1 MKRDCRGLALI
12 EVVIAIAVIAT
23 AAGAVLSASS
33 LGAVQQSRLY
43 VQQQALWAAQAY
55 LDEIT
60 GKPFA
65 DPDGVNNETLRARFD
80 DITDYAGLRD
90 AGARDAAGQVIAGL
104 ATFTV
109 RVAVTPSSAIPGV
122 AAADLRRIEVR
133 VTAASTEAVLV
144 GFKVRP

>member
-1 MKRDCRGLALI
+1 MKRSVRGMALI

-23 AAGAVLSASS
+23 AAGAVLAASS

-43 VQQQALWAAQAY
+43 VQQQALWVAQAY

-60 GKPFA
+60 GKEFA
-65 DPDGVNNETLRARFD
+65 DPDGVNNEVQRNRYD
-80 DITDYAGLRD
+80 DVTDYAGLLD
-90 AGARDAAGQVIAGL
+90 NGARDAAGQPIAGL

-109 RVAVTPSSAIPGV
+109 RVAVTPSGAVPGV
-122 AAADLRRIEVR
+122 AASDLRRIEVR
-133 VTAASTEAVLV
+133 VAAAGTEAVLV

>member
-1 MKRDCRGLALI
+1 MKRNSRGLALI

-23 AAGAVLSASS
+23 ATGAVLAASS

-43 VQQQALWAAQAY
+43 VQQQALSAAQSY

-65 DPDGVNNETLRARFD
+65 DPDGVNNETQRARFD

-90 AGARDAAGQVIAGL
+90 VGARDAAGQVIAGL

-109 RVAVTPSSAIPGV
+109 RVAVAPSNAIPGI

-133 VTAASTEAVLV
+133 VAAAGTEAVLV

>member
-1 MKRDCRGLALI
+1 MKRGSRGLALI

-23 AAGAVLSASS
+23 AAGAVLAASS

-43 VQQQALWAAQAY
+43 VQQQALSAAQSY

-65 DPDGVNNETLRARFD
+65 DPDGVNNETQRARFD

-90 AGARDAAGQVIAGL
+90 VGARDAAGQVIAGL
-104 ATFTV
+104 GTFTV
-109 RVAVTPSSAIPGV
+109 RVAVTPSNAIPGI
-122 AAADLRRIEVR
+122 AATDLRRIEVR
-133 VTAASTEAVLV
+133 VAAAGTEAVLV

>member
-1 MKRDCRGLALI
+1 MKRQSRGLALI
-12 EVVIAIAVIAT
+12 EIVIAIAVIAT
-23 AAGAVLSASS
+23 AAGAVLAASS

-65 DPDGVNNETLRARFD
+65 DPDGVDNETQRARFD

-90 AGARDAAGQVIAGL
+90 NGARDAAGQAIAGL

-109 RVAVTPSSAIPGV
+109 RVSVIPSNAIAGI
-122 AAADLRRIEVR
+122 AASDLRRIEVR
-133 VTAASTEAVLV
+133 VAAAGSEAVLV
-144 GFKVRP
+144 GFRVRP

>member
-1 MKRDCRGLALI
+1 MKRPARGLALI
-12 EVVIAIAVIAT
+12 EIVIAIAVIAT
-23 AAGAVLSASS
+23 AAGAVLAASS

-43 VQQQALWAAQAY
+43 VQQQALWVAQSY

-65 DPDGVNNETLRARFD
+65 DPDGVNNETQRARFD
-80 DITDYAGLRD
+80 DITDYAGLLD
-90 AGARDAAGQVIAGL
+90 VGARDATGQIIAGL

-109 RVAVTPSSAIPGV
+109 RTSVAPSNAIPGI
-122 AAADLRRIEVR
+122 ASADLRRIEVR
-133 VTAASTEAVLV
+133 VAAAGSEAVLV